1 MPTTKRNDPAES
13 LRLALVSFDAQIAE
27 LRETRAQLATLID
40 QPSTSSA
47 VKVTAPRK
55 RRLSAEARAKI
66 SATAKARWARERK
79 AKVKKVKARK
89 PKTAAKKAQSK
100 AKPAKARPAPA
111 KGKRSSTKKGKSEL
125 STPAAKTKVVKATA

>member
-40 QPSTSSA
+40 QPSASSA
-47 VKVTAPRK
+47 VKVAAPRK

-66 SATAKARWARERK
+66 SAAAKARWARERRAE
-79 AKVKKVKARK
+79 AKTQK
-89 PKTAAKKAQSK
+89 PKKAAKKRQSK
-100 AKPAKARPAPA
+100 AKTSKTRPAPA
-111 KGKRSSTKKGKSEL
+111 KAKKSPAKKGESKSSTP
-125 STPAAKTKVVKATA
+125 TVATKAVKAA